1 MHQADKSHALRMVY
15 GQLVATLFAALA
27 LLLLGDVQAWSG
39 LIGGMIATLA
49 NAIFVVRVFVRYRA
63 QEPAR
68 LLGRFYRAELQKLV
82 LTGFLFAGVII
93 WIQPLSA
100 GALFGVYLLVQLVP
114 LLVSHFLD

>member
-1 MHQADKSHALRMVY
+1 MVL
-15 GQLVATLFAALA
+15 GQLSATLVAA
-27 LLLLGDVQAWSG
+27 LLLLALGRVHAWSG
-39 LIGGMIATLA
+39 LLGGLIASLGSGVLA
-49 NAIFVVRVFVRYRA
+49 LRVFVRYRA

-68 LLGRFYRAELQKLV
+68 LLARFYRAELYKLV

-93 WIQPLSA
+93 WVKPLSA